1 MVELETKIQEVIIPI
16 LAPFVKTQNEIK
28 QILETLKHNQEEI
41 SLDNKNFV
49 YMISSFENKID

>member
-16 LAPFVKTQNEIK
+16 LAPFIKTQNEIK